1 MRKSDNKMP
10 LLQIRKTVKSFGKLV
25 ALNDVNIEINEGEAV
40 GIVGPNGSG
49 KTTLI
54 NTITGFYKPSAGEI
68 IFRDKKISG
77 LRADQIC
84 SLGIMRT
91 FQSNM
96 IYGDTTTIENIIR
109 GAFLTIKTQQL
120 GAIFQCQQLSPI

>member
-1 MRKSDNKMP
+1 MRKSDNNMP

-54 NTITGFYKPSAGEI
+54 NTITGFYKPSAG
-68 IFRDKKISG
+68 
-77 LRADQIC
+77 
-84 SLGIMRT
+84 
-91 FQSNM
+91 
-96 IYGDTTTIENIIR
+96 
-109 GAFLTIKTQQL
+109 
-120 GAIFQCQQLSPI
+120 